1 MVPVQVHPGPPRGQ
15 VHLQEV
21 GHQRLGATQRE
32 QVLPGG
38 LLQNYLQ
45 NSLKPTA
52 SILGRVSPSS
62 RDKEVICSLR
72 SNSFGYTLLVTFNEE
87 DMSWLLSRLP

>member
-38 LLQNYLQ
+38 LPQNYLQ
-45 NSLKPTA
+45 NSLKPEA
-52 SILGRVSPSS
+52 AILGRVSPSAS
-62 RDKEVICSLR
+62 AKK
-72 SNSFGYTLLVTFNEE
+72 
-87 DMSWLLSRLP
+87 